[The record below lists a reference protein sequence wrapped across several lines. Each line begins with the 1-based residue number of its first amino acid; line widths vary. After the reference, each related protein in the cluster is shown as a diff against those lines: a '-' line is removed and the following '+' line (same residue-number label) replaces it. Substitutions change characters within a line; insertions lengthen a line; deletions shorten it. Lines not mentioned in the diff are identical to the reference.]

1 VASVAI
7 KSGGIVNKKEA
18 GIISALIL
26 VLLTSTW
33 AAEKTPLKLAHST
46 PLPQLKDGD
55 FDHFTVDLAGN
66 RLFLTAEENEKVLVF
81 DLKTN
86 KLIHTIDGLKA
97 PHSMLYR
104 ADLKKLFV
112 VDGDLGELK
121 IFETTTYKPV
131 GTVKLREGA
140 DSSTYDPSTKYL
152 YVAET
157 GKDAHVPDS
166 YIAIVD
172 IDNAKQVAEIKINS
186 DDIEAM
192 ALEKSGP
199 RIFVDIRG
207 KSEVQVYDRNSRSL
221 LAAWSTAEAA
231 KKPTTIALDEADHRL
246 FVGTRDPGKLLVMDS
261 ETGKII
267 SSSSGPALADDM
279 VYAADQKRIY
289 LAGSQFI
296 DVFEQKDADHYEQIG
311 HLPTAFRAKTA
322 ILVPQLKRYYLAVP
336 HHEKQVAEIRV
347 YDVVQ

>member
-1 VASVAI
+1 MNRRNI
-7 KSGGIVNKKEA
+7 GMMCT
-18 GIISALIL
+18 LIL

-33 AAEKTPLKLAHST
+33 AGEKAPLKLVQST
-46 PLPQLKDGD
+46 PLPELKDGD
-55 FDHFTVDLAGN
+55 FDHFTVDLSGN
-66 RLFLTAEENEKVLVF
+66 RLFSTAEENSKVLVF

-121 IFETTTYKPV
+121 IYDSATYKPV

-140 DSSTYDPSTKYL
+140 DSSSYDPSTHYL
-152 YVAET
+152 YIAEV
-157 GKDAHVPDS
+157 GKDAHLPDS

-172 IDNAKQVAEIKINS
+172 TNEAKQVAEIKINS
-186 DDIEAM
+186 DDVEAM
-192 ALEKSGP
+192 AIEKSGP
-199 RIFVDIRG
+199 RIFIDIRG
-207 KSEVQVYDRNSRSL
+207 KNEVQVYDRNSHHL
-221 LAAWSTAEAA
+221 LATWSTADEA
-231 KKPTTIALDEADHRL
+231 KKPTTIALDEPDHRL
-246 FVGTRDPGKLLVMDS
+246 FVGTRDPGKILVMDS

-267 SSSSGPALADDM
+267 TTTPGPAMADDM
-279 VYAADQKRIY
+279 VYEPDQKRIY
-289 LAGSQFI
+289 ISGSQSI
-296 DVFEQKDADHYEQIG
+296 DVIEQKDADHYEQIG
-311 HLPTAFRAKTA
+311 HVPTAFRAKTA

-336 HHEKQVAEIRV
+336 HHEKQTAELRV